1 LREQLVLKLRIP
13 AFLPV
18 RGGTIFQYMSENTIG
33 AEQEYD
39 TKEKIEEYHGVI
51 A

>member
-1 LREQLVLKLRIP
+1 MIP
-13 AFLPV
+13 AFWPV
-18 RGGTIFQYMSENTIG
+18 SGSTIFQYMSENTIG

-39 TKEKIEEYHGVI
+39 SNEKIEEYHGVL